1 VRGISFILCLLDG
14 VISNLRRLLITPFLL
29 FGGDGMTENGEYLGD
44 LKFLYNFQ
52 ISLRLQLK
60 ALRQKFI
67 FRGLI

>member
-1 VRGISFILCLLDG
+1 
-14 VISNLRRLLITPFLL
+14 
-29 FGGDGMTENGEYLGD
+29 MTENGEYLGD